1 MSGEGFPIK
10 IGVLLLVT
18 MLGLAAGVLTYQA
31 RDHNQRTEVA
41 SLLARGDPA
50 RAPDI
55 FRRYGCTGCHTIPG
69 IPGGDGQVGGP
80 LINMRE
86 RVYIAGVA
94 NKMRRHSSTGLCRQ
108 VRSILK
114 QRCLTPAFPRRRP
127 GIWLPTFTSSDY
139 GLGVARAGRVLM

>member
-94 NKMRRHSSTGLCRQ
+94 NNDAETLVHWIVSPSAFDPKTAMPDTGI
-108 VRSILK
+108 SE
-114 QRCLTPAFPRRRP
+114 AE
-127 GIWLPTFTSSDY
+127 
-139 GLGVARAGRVLM
+139 ARDLAAYLYQQ